1 MAEPS
6 NAAQNEK
13 KNVYQQPHDDS
24 NAPRDLK
31 VKIKE
36 QLLLIDW
43 KDGSQSNFPMDTL
56 RKVCPCAQ
64 CKTERTQQSDN
75 PLNILKFD
83 PAGVRVMSAN
93 LVGNY
98 AIQLHWSDGH
108 NTGIFDF
115 RFLKELDQS

>member
-1 MAEPS
+1 MSEPS
-6 NAAQNEK
+6 EK
-13 KNVYQQPHDDS
+13 KSVYQKPHDDS

-43 KDGSQSNFPMDTL
+43 KDGSQSNFPMDAL

-64 CKTERTQQSDN
+64 CKTEREKRSDN

-83 PAGVRVMSAN
+83 PAGIRVTAAN

-115 RFLKELDQS
+115 RFLKELDNKT